1 MQALPTLVRL
11 CKKEQSAEERGE
23 AAETLAYLVEVD
35 TELQR
40 IASIS
45 DHLIPTLAELLK
57 YQPPSAVVLYKG
69 SVPAVAMKKAR
80 PAVASHFRNCLSP
93 RLVLPAVGKAP
104 DVRASLRPA
113 RLRGRETFCFLGPR
127 FLSPSVDDL
136 KKRGT
141 STYLSL

>member
-93 RLVLPAVGKAP
+93 PPSAGHRTCG
-104 DVRASLRPA
+104 RPCIP
-113 RLRGRETFCFLGPR
+113 LGCRETFCFLGPC
-127 FLSPSVDDL
+127 FLSPLVNNL
-136 KKRGT
+136 KKLGT